1 MNLPNYLYPYDL
13 QVTPTHPQ
21 KILLI
26 GSCLARLYAERF
38 AALNPDLHI
47 DHILFNGVS
56 DLPDRPPLDI
66 SEYDVQ
72 YIQIPIRSILG
83 DGVVRATNFLD
94 PEFTNGIFGNATG
107 AIDVM
112 LDAALKYCRQ
122 SGGLAFVSNFI
133 VPQGHPAPSF
143 SHNFSAVDLAS
154 IVDALNRHLA
164 GAVAKF
170 QNVFVMDVDS
180 IANTLGKR
188 HFMDDIIYMYTHGAP
203 FNPYWSEQ
211 ENWPG
216 WTKPERGRIDAV
228 PPLYLTY
235 PEKVDE
241 FYSTVYRQIEAS
253 FRVARQIDQVKLVI
267 FDLDNTIWRGQIAEH
282 YAPGTTHPDHAGWPL
297 GIWEAIHHLRW
308 RGILVAIC
316 SKNDFDVVES
326 RWSSAI
332 TLPWLKLSDFV
343 SVKINWKTKA
353 ENIQEIMGEMNLTAK
368 SVVFVDDSPIE
379 RESVKAAFPNM
390 RVIGS
395 DPFQTRR
402 ILLWAPETQLL
413 TLTTE
418 SQNREGMIK
427 QQIVRES
434 EKRAMTREEFLAGL
448 GCSVH
453 IVKIESTSQLEFAR
467 FLELVNKTNQFNTTG
482 KRWTASE
489 IIEFLNKD
497 GEILAFFV
505 QDKYAE
511 YGLVGAALFQG
522 SNIVQFIMSCR
533 VLGMDIETAVI
544 NYVVRWMRASSS
556 SPQTISGRI
565 ITTDSNGPC
574 RLLYS
579 KAGFVVDAND
589 AEIFFMGTE
598 SVPIEVSHVSVTST
612 FQRESHAFAR
622 FKGVTDRIDRQLI
635 SGWAVNT
642 VSPDSPTAITLY
654 VDDIKVATVTCD
666 RIRTDAVTAGYPGAR
681 QFSLDPT
688 PYLKEGENALRVCYE
703 STTEVIRNGRRV
715 V

>member
-1 MNLPNYLYPYDL
+1 MNLANYLYPYDL
-13 QVTPTHPQ
+13 QVTSTPLH

-26 GSCLARLYAERF
+26 GSCLAELYEERF

-94 PEFTNGIFGNATG
+94 PAFTSGILGNATG

-112 LDAALKYCRQ
+112 LGAALKYSRQ

-154 IVDALNRHLA
+154 IVDALNRYLA
-164 GAVAKF
+164 EAVVKF

-188 HFMDDIIYMYTHGAP
+188 YFMDDVIYMYTHGAP
-203 FNPYWSEQ
+203 FNPYSSED
-211 ENWPG
+211 ENWPP
-216 WTKPERGRIDAV
+216 WTAPERGRIDTV
-228 PPLYLTY
+228 PPLYVTY

-253 FRVARQIDQVKLVI
+253 FRVARQMDQVKLVI

-282 YAPGTTHPDHAGWPL
+282 YTPGTTHPPHATWPL

-316 SKNDFDVVES
+316 SKNDFDVVER

-343 SVKINWKTKA
+343 SIKINWKTKV
-353 ENIQEIMGEMNLTAK
+353 ENIQDIMGEMNLTAK
-368 SVVFVDDSPIE
+368 GVVFVDDSPIE
-379 RESVKAAFPNM
+379 RESVKAAFPNI
-390 RVIGS
+390 RVMGS

-418 SQNREGMIK
+418 SQNREGMIR
-427 QQIVRES
+427 QQIARES
-434 EKRAMTREEFLAGL
+434 EKRTMTREDFLVGL

-453 IVKIESTSQLEFAR
+453 IAKIENTSQLEFSR
-467 FLELVNKTNQFNTTG
+467 FLELANKTNQFNTTG
-482 KRWTASE
+482 KRWTATE
-489 IIEFLNKD
+489 IIEFLNND

-511 YGLVGAALFQG
+511 YGLVGAALLQR
-522 SNIVQFIMSCR
+522 SNIVQFVMSCR

-556 SPQTISGRI
+556 VPQTISGRI
-565 ITTDSNGPC
+565 VTTDSNGPC

-579 KAGFVVDAND
+579 KAGFVVDPND

-598 SVPIEVSHVSVTST
+598 SVPIEISHVSVTST
-612 FQRESHAFAR
+612 FQRESHSFER
-622 FKGVTDRIDRQLI
+622 FKGSTDRIDRQLI
-635 SGWAVNT
+635 AGWAVNT
-642 VSPDSPTAITLY
+642 VSPDSPTEITLY

-666 RIRTDAVTAGYPGAR
+666 HIRTDAVIAGFPGAR
-681 QFSLDPT
+681 QFSIDPA
-688 PYLKEGENALRVCYE
+688 PYLKEGKHLLQVCFA
-703 STTEVIRNGRRV
+703 STNQVIRKGRREI
-715 V
+715 